1 MPDNNTFLDAVAQ
14 RYAGLATFED
24 TLFLLPNRRSIVF
37 LERALQR
44 AGESRAPKAK
54 TLEALYGETAG
65 RRPSRR
71 MLSLSTLYAAWKQVC
86 PGREYPFDGTSFEAF
101 LTWGETLLKDIDTL
115 ERHGID
121 AASYPRALTEAVTN
135 ESQSQKFAQRLAE
148 GHAETLRQQALWE
161 LLPAVQAAFAALMA
175 SQGRATGGQMRHQA
189 LANAKAGLW
198 PESVTAAVELVLV
211 DPGIPGPCE
220 TQIWSAL
227 QKAKATTFLWDYAG
241 EAVTD
246 RESPAARH
254 YEESV
259 RRFPSPLQFHAP
271 ALPMKEQSWH
281 VVHVPSITGQAR
293 AAAAALAA
301 NKAATEDT
309 VLILPDD
316 TILMP
321 VLDAVPEAIDAI
333 NVTMGYPLHTT
344 AAAQLPLLA
353 EALLRS
359 RKADGAHVT
368 YGHRQVRDLLTHPL
382 VAAATEGLSLQE
394 EDRIRKA
401 GRNRISD
408 RAVKEAHAVLDAI
421 LDDDLADDTAA
432 WMQKAAEA
440 LAGKASPI
448 ERETLRHMAAIAKD
462 LQATLPQ
469 DETRDAITW
478 LRLLGHCLR
487 GETLPFEGEPLQGLQ
502 VMGPMETRCLDFGT
516 DIWLSATDGILP
528 KSPAR
533 DTLLPE
539 PLRRTM
545 GLEDRTPQHEA
556 EHAFWRTCCRAKDI
570 WLIHD
575 CRTEGLQKGEITRY
589 ARELK
594 LLYGVDLQEATVTEE
609 ITPEALSTPAKA
621 IVKTPEV
628 MKELDDLL
636 VNGKGTFSATSINT
650 YLDCRLRYYYAYV
663 RGIRRT
669 EDIVDNLDAA
679 LFGTIYHGVMETL
692 YKDHAGETL
701 SAAQILALGGRDRL
715 AALCERSFADAGVPV
730 VEGGNAILRD
740 VIVTMVEHTLE
751 ADSRLAPLTILG
763 AEADRDL
770 KVTLPVSGK
779 TVRLYGKIDRL
790 DRPLGRRIRVVDYKS
805 GSVKGSD
812 DTTNP
817 IASLHR
823 DDKKR
828 PHIALQLYLYA
839 LLCKDG
845 EGIPDTC
852 IYAMRDIFDHDPRSA
867 TIDQWH
873 LERFEEGLK
882 GVLDEVFNPDVP
894 FDAQQTDPERCR
906 LCDFKNI
913 CNK

>member
-14 RYAGLATFED
+14 RYAGLSTFED
-24 TLFLLPNRRSIVF
+24 TLFLLPNRRSIAF
-37 LERALQR
+37 LERALQE
-44 AGESRAPKAK
+44 AGESRTLKAM
-54 TLEALYGETAG
+54 TLEAFYGKIALL
-65 RRPSRR
+65 RPASR
-71 MLSLSTLYAAWKQVC
+71 MQSLSTLYAAWKEVC
-86 PGREYPFDGTSFEAF
+86 PDSGYPFNSTSFEAF
-101 LTWGETLLKDIDTL
+101 LAWGETLLKDIDAL

-121 AASYPRALTEAVTN
+121 TSFYPRLLTEAIADD
-135 ESQSQKFAQRLAE
+135 AQRQKVAQRISE
-148 GHAETLRQQALWE
+148 GHEETMRQQALWE
-161 LLPAVQAAFAALMA
+161 LLPAVQAAFTIQMA

-189 LANAKAGLW
+189 WYNAQSGLW
-198 PESVTAAVELVLV
+198 LKAIADATEIVLV

-220 TQIWSAL
+220 AQIWSAL
-227 QKAKATTFLWDYAG
+227 QKAKTTTFLWDHAG

-254 YEESV
+254 YEEAV

-432 WMQKAAEA
+432 WMQKAAGA
-440 LAGKASPI
+440 LADKASPI

-478 LRLLGHCLR
+478 LRLMGRCLR

-502 VMGPMETRCLDFGT
+502 VMGPMETRCLDFET
-516 DIWLSATDGILP
+516 AIWLSATDGILP

-589 ARELK
+589 ARELN

-628 MKELDDLL
+628 MKELDDLF
-636 VNGKGTFSATSINT
+636 VNGKGAFSATSINT

-740 VIVTMVEHTLE
+740 VIVTMVERTLE

-817 IASLHR
+817 VASLYR

-845 EGIPDTC
+845 ESIPDTC
-852 IYAMRDIFDHDPRSA
+852 IYAMRDIFDHDPGSA

>member
-1 MPDNNTFLDAVAQ
+1 MPDSNTFLAAVAQ
-14 RYAGLATFED
+14 RYAGLDTFED

-44 AGESRAPKAK
+44 AGESRTPNAM
-54 TLEALYGETAG
+54 TLEALYGAIAG
-65 RRPSRR
+65 YKPSRR

-86 PGREYPFDGTSFEAF
+86 ADKDYPFDSSSFEAF
-101 LTWGETLLKDIDTL
+101 LTWGETLLKDLDTL

-121 AASYPRALTEAVTN
+121 TITLPDTLAAAVGN
-135 ESQSQKFAQRLAE
+135 ENQGQKIAQRLME
-148 GHAETLRQQALWE
+148 GHAETQRQEALWGM
-161 LLPAVQAAFAALMA
+161 LPMLQAAFAALMA
-175 SQGRATGGQMRHQA
+175 TQGRATGGQMRHHA
-189 LANAKAGLW
+189 LVNARNGQW
-198 PESVTAAVELVLV
+198 PDAVTTATELVLV

-220 TQIWSAL
+220 AQIWSLL

-254 YEESV
+254 YEEAV
-259 RRFPSPLQFHAP
+259 RRFPSPVQFNAP
-271 ALPMKEQSWH
+271 ALPMRQQSWH

-301 NKAATEDT
+301 NNAATEDT

-321 VLDAVPEAIDAI
+321 VLDAVPDAIDAI

-394 EDRIRKA
+394 EERIRKA
-401 GRNRISD
+401 GRSRISD

-421 LDDDLADDTAA
+421 LDDDLADNTAA
-432 WMQKAAEA
+432 WMQKTAEA
-440 LAGKASPI
+440 LAEKASPI

-478 LRLLGHCLR
+478 LRLLGRCLR

-502 VMGPMETRCLDFGT
+502 VMGPMETRCLDFQT
-516 DIWLSATDGILP
+516 AIWLSATDGILP

-539 PLRRTM
+539 PLRRTL
-545 GLEDRTPQHEA
+545 GLENRTPQHEA

-594 LLYGVDLQEATVTEE
+594 LLYGVDIQECTVTED

-621 IVKTPEV
+621 IIKTPEV

-636 VNGKGTFSATSINT
+636 VNGKGAFSATSINT
-650 YLDCRLRYYYAYV
+650 YLDCRLKYYYAYV

-692 YKDHAGETL
+692 YKDHAGKTL
-701 SAAQILALGGRDRL
+701 SAAQVLVLGGR
-715 AALCERSFADAGVPV
+715 G
-730 VEGGNAILRD
+730 
-740 VIVTMVEHTLE
+740 
-751 ADSRLAPLTILG
+751 
-763 AEADRDL
+763 
-770 KVTLPVSGK
+770 
-779 TVRLYGKIDRL
+779 
-790 DRPLGRRIRVVDYKS
+790 
-805 GSVKGSD
+805 
-812 DTTNP
+812 
-817 IASLHR
+817 
-823 DDKKR
+823 
-828 PHIALQLYLYA
+828 
-839 LLCKDG
+839 
-845 EGIPDTC
+845 
-852 IYAMRDIFDHDPRSA
+852 
-867 TIDQWH
+867 
-873 LERFEEGLK
+873 
-882 GVLDEVFNPDVP
+882 
-894 FDAQQTDPERCR
+894 
-906 LCDFKNI
+906 
-913 CNK
+913 